1 LKETESEKDLI
12 KMDISPEC
20 EEWGE
25 MDGIESQLI
34 KNN

>member
-1 LKETESEKDLI
+1 
-12 KMDISPEC
+12 MDILPEC